1 MHPIR
6 TKTLFFRVRRIQ
18 FGIEPIFRPKNPS
31 PREWRSTIQQSA
43 RTLPA
48 CLPVIQAK
56 AGPPLRMTKKMEN
69 IRVRVEHSIMDA
81 MLATHNTTGRTTT
94 IRRTGLGRPSFEY
107 IGLLDS
113 YWIFSSLFCSS
124 AIRQQMVL
132 GVKDERKMIFN
143 WVVFFLYEIK
153 DLENN

>member
-18 FGIEPIFRPKNPS
+18 FGIEPIFRSNNPS

-48 CLPVIQAK
+48 CLPSSHSSEGRPTPQPV
-56 AGPPLRMTKKMEN
+56 TKKMEN

-94 IRRTGLGRPSFEY
+94 IRRIGFRRPSFEY

-113 YWIFSSLFCSS
+113 YWIFSSCFWSS

-132 GVKDERKMIFN
+132 GVSRTRGRRLFSELFISIWN
-143 WVVFFLYEIK
+143 
-153 DLENN
+153 